1 MLNKSMGEKTVSKK
15 RQGEIHLVSS
25 TQKYELPSSTEKKI
39 KSSKSKNKGLA
50 EAWKRDPF

>member
-1 MLNKSMGEKTVSKK
+1 MLNKSMGEKIVSKK